1 MSRSAEVT
9 LPFGG
14 EDRVFRLALGQLR
27 ALQEKT
33 DCGPPELLRRFAMQ
47 TWRVD
52 DVREPILQ
60 GLIGGGLDSPK
71 ATQLVQSYVDS
82 APYGLHLQLAQAI
95 VAAAIVGV
103 DDEDLGEPQA
113 GAVKKRRSR
122 AAKSA
127 SA

>member
-33 DCGPPELLRRFAMQ
+33 DCGPPELLRRYATQ

-52 DVREPILQ
+52 DVREAVLQ

-71 ATQLVQSYVDS
+71 ATQLVQNYVDAS
-82 APYGLHLQLAQAI
+82 PYGLHVQLAQAV
-95 VAAAIVGV
+95 VAAAIIGV
-103 DDEDLGEPQA
+103 EDEGLGEPKA
-113 GAVKKRRSR
+113 GVVKKRRSR
-122 AAKSA
+122 AGKSA